1 MIELNPLDILNV
13 RKMNR
18 IPKYF
23 SKIKLSDGSYVQDIN
38 EIESWIENRCRNRYS
53 ISKIPFVDSTG
64 KIKECIFAGFEEE
77 KELTYFMLACPY
89 FRR

>member
-1 MIELNPLDILNV
+1 MIELNPLDILNS

-18 IPKYF
+18 IPKHF
-23 SKIKLSDGSYVQDIN
+23 SKVKISDTSYVSDLS
-38 EIESWIENRCRNRYS
+38 ELESWIENRCKNRYS
-53 ISKIPFVDSTG
+53 ISKVANIDPQG
-64 KIKECIFAGFEEE
+64 KIKDSIYAAFEEE